1 MATKSKNFKHTV
13 FAKGLCF
20 FLSLLLFFVSAFS
33 VVTIS
38 IASSIYG
45 FKNYLDSNYKTY
57 PSCMAFTD
65 RFQAH
70 TEAVVTLASTNTAT
84 LREELEA
91 YADDAVNEA
100 VNEYLD
106 EKARIIHDELEYA
119 VNNYDESY
127 FNYEYAAD
135 AVEIPDE
142 EELVTASQK
151 ANTEHETT
159 TAAIPRNIE
168 AAQKVLKNCEGRD
181 FLNYAVL
188 VRDSAF
194 DADFDC
200 SVAVTIDDSDS
211 ATLNFTAFDM
221 KSDESQ
227 IRYEFLSQYNDFADA
242 YIDARL
248 SENSQAI
255 SSLPSLLNL
264 KYYTVS
270 KDGTVYTNIDGD
282 APTADAIKAHTI
294 YAYFDGEKTLLSG
307 IDESIREHI
316 GNIVTVDGAK
326 SIIIYLENQDNGK
339 LPYDDIYSQ
348 LLQAYHAYQSFSA
361 KTLIV
366 AAVFSLLIAFI
377 LLITLLCLCGHVNGK
392 RECVTAYIDKLPND
406 LHLILSFGGM
416 TAVLVFTGLIL
427 DSIAPSDY
435 RWFYYS
441 DYFTPATAA
450 SLTLCWAILTEWL
463 SSVVRIKKAGSSWF
477 RHTLIAKLIFGIG
490 RLFGKLKKILTYKPQ
505 KFTRNIV
512 LIAAGYVMENLIL
525 DIWAAAASYT
535 GLFSIPIILIL
546 IYNIV
551 CIIFIA
557 KYINNLDRII
567 TASMTHKAPDFGG
580 EKLPESLRILSENLQ
595 NSNEEVERAVAKAV
609 RDEQMKTELITNV
622 SHDLKTPLTSLIS
635 YSDLLSKCDIQ
646 DETAKRY
653 IGILNEQSIKL
664 KRLIEDLIEASKV
677 STGNVTL
684 NKSVLNLSELASQ
697 AIAEFETDME
707 KNGNTVIFNEPE
719 SAPKVFADG
728 NKTYRIISNLL
739 NNAKKYSAPNTRVYI
754 SVYGDEKSGY
764 FEIKNISGEPLNI
777 SPEELTERFVRGDKS
792 RSREG
797 NGLGLSIAKDLCT
810 LQDGEL
816 KILIDGDLFKA
827 IVQLPAKTKTPW
839 TVPASTEPI
848 EDVNFDIA
856 NYVSDADITN
866 E

>member
-1 MATKSKNFKHTV
+1 MATKSKSFKYTA
-13 FAKGLCF
+13 FAKGICF
-20 FLSLLLFFVSAFS
+20 FLSLILFFVSAFS

-45 FKNYLDSNYKTY
+45 FKNYLDGNYKTY
-57 PSCMAFTD
+57 TSCMAFTD
-65 RFQAH
+65 RFQMH
-70 TEAVVTLASTNTAT
+70 TEAVSTLASANTAT
-84 LREELEA
+84 LREKLEA
-91 YADDAVNEA
+91 YTDKAVDEA

-106 EKARIIHDELEYA
+106 AKARIIHDELEYA
-119 VNNYDESY
+119 VNNYDDSY
-127 FNYEYAAD
+127 FNYEYSAD
-135 AVEIPDE
+135 AVEIPEDV
-142 EELVTASQK
+142 ELA
-151 ANTEHETT
+151 TEYHETT
-159 TAAIPRNIE
+159 VAQESTTVAIPRNIE

-194 DADFDC
+194 DTEFDY
-200 SVAVTIDDSDS
+200 SVDIPLDDSNS
-211 ATLNFTAFDM
+211 VTLNFTTIDM
-221 KSDESQ
+221 RADENQ
-227 IRYEFLSQYNDFADA
+227 IRYEFLSQYNSFTESFV
-242 YIDARL
+242 
-248 SENSQAI
+248 SEHLIENTRAL
-255 SSLPSLLNL
+255 SSLPSLQNY

-294 YAYFDGEKTLLSG
+294 YAYFDGEKTLVNG
-307 IDESIREHI
+307 IDESIREYI
-316 GNIVTVDGAK
+316 GSLVTVDGAK
-326 SIIIYLENQDNGK
+326 PVFVYMENQENGQY
-339 LPYDDIYSQ
+339 PYDDIYSQ
-348 LLQAYHAYQSFSA
+348 LFQAYHDYQNFSA
-361 KTLIV
+361 KTLIL
-366 AAVFSLLIAFI
+366 AALLSLLIAFI

-392 RECVTAYIDKLPND
+392 RECVTAYIDNLPND
-406 LHLILSFGGM
+406 LHVFLSFGGM
-416 TAVLVFTGLIL
+416 TAVILFTGFIL
-427 DSIAPSDY
+427 NSIAPSDY

-450 SLTLCWAILTEWL
+450 SLTLCWALLTEWL
-463 SSVVRIKKAGSSWF
+463 SSVVRIKKAGGSWF

-512 LIAAGYVMENLIL
+512 LIAAGYVMGNLIL

-535 GLFSIPIILIL
+535 GLFPISVILMI

-567 TASMTHKAPDFGG
+567 TASITHKAPDFGA

-739 NNAKKYSAPNTRVYI
+739 SNAKKYSAPNTRVYI

-848 EDVNFDIA
+848 KDVNFDIA
-856 NYVSDADITN
+856 NYVSNADITN

>member
-1 MATKSKNFKHTV
+1 MATKSKNFKHTA

-57 PSCMAFTD
+57 TSCLAFNE

-70 TEAVVTLASTNTAT
+70 TEAVVTLASGNTTT

-91 YADDAVNEA
+91 YADKAVDQA

-106 EKARIIHDELEYA
+106 RKAQIIHDELEYA

-127 FNYEYAAD
+127 FDYEYAAD
-135 AVEIPDE
+135 AVEIPE
-142 EELVTASQK
+142 EAEMVTVYQE
-151 ANTEHETT
+151 ANIAQETT
-159 TAAIPRNIE
+159 TVAIPRNIE
-168 AAQKVLKNCEGRD
+168 AAQKVLENCEGRD

-194 DADFDC
+194 DTEFDC
-200 SVAVTIDDSDS
+200 GVAVTIDDSDS
-211 ATLNFTAFDM
+211 LTINFTANDM
-221 KSDESQ
+221 RSDESR
-227 IRYEFLSQYNDFADA
+227 IRYEFLSQYNNFADA
-242 YIDARL
+242 CVEARL
-248 SENSQAI
+248 YENSQAI
-255 SSLPSLLNL
+255 SSLPSLMNL

-270 KDGTVYTNIDGD
+270 KDGTVYTNMDGD
-282 APTADAIKAHTI
+282 APTTDEITAHTV
-294 YAYFDGEKTLLSG
+294 YACYDGEKTLTGG
-307 IDESIREHI
+307 IDESIREYI
-316 GNIVTVDGAK
+316 GSIVTVDGAK
-326 SIIIYLENQDNGK
+326 SVIVYLENQNNGR

-348 LLQAYHAYQSFSA
+348 LMQAYRAHQNFSA

-366 AAVFSLLIAFI
+366 TAVFSLLIAFI

-392 RECVTAYIDKLPND
+392 TECVTAYIDRLPND

-416 TAVLVFTGLIL
+416 TAVIVFTGLIL

-450 SLTLCWAILTEWL
+450 SLTVCWALLSEWL
-463 SSVVRIKKAGSSWF
+463 ASVVRIKKAGLSWF
-477 RHTLIAKLIFGIG
+477 RHTLIAKLIFAIG
-490 RLFGKLKKILTYKPQ
+490 RLFGRLKRILTYKPQ

-512 LIAAGYVMENLIL
+512 LITVGYVAGNLIL
-525 DIWAAAASYT
+525 DIFAVLSSHT
-535 GLFSIPIILIL
+535 GLLLLLTVLCNF
-546 IYNIV
+546 V
-551 CIIFIA
+551 CMIFIA

-567 TASMTHKAPDFGG
+567 TASMTHKAPDFGA

-595 NSNEEVERAVAKAV
+595 DSNEEVERAVAKAV

-739 NNAKKYSAPNTRVYI
+739 SNAKKYSAPNTRVYI

-848 EDVNFDIA
+848 KDVNFDIA